1 MLSLHYVQDFRMS
14 SCVFVKCIK
23 LTGRVGAPPAG
34 AGGRGEGGEAREG
47 SLLSCNNTHN
57 GARGPGAVAGGGGRG
72 RGAGGGRP
80 DGIRL
85 DLHR

>member
-1 MLSLHYVQDFRMS
+1 MS

-34 AGGRGEGGEAREG
+34 AGGGGEAREG